1 MTPQEK
7 LEKMGEAVKTLKKGE
22 ITTLVKLTPKYIVE
36 FGWIERD
43 RIKVSPL
50 VDKFEINWKGF
61 ENLQIL
67 FEMKG

>member
-22 ITTLVKLTPKYIVE
+22 ITTVVKLTPKFIVE
-36 FGWIERD
+36 YGWIERD
-43 RIKVSPL
+43 MVKVSPL

-61 ENLQIL
+61 ENLKSL
-67 FEMKG
+67 YDL

>member
-22 ITTLVKLTPKYIVE
+22 ITTVVKLTPKYIVE
-36 FGWIERD
+36 YGWIERD
-43 RIKVSPL
+43 SIKVSPL

-61 ENLQIL
+61 ENLKCIYDL
-67 FEMKG
+67 